1 MKKFIL
7 LLGVILLTSGTT
19 YKVADNG
26 YSTINVK
33 TFQINGMTY
42 AVFYG
47 TANCGA
53 YQCAAPAVVNLTKD
67 KAELRY
73 YQYETPVYSRK

>member
-19 YKVADNG
+19 YRVADNG
-26 YSTINVK
+26 YSAINVK

-47 TANCGA
+47 TADAGA

-67 KAELRY
+67 KAELQY
-73 YQYETPVYSRK
+73 YHYNVPVHARK